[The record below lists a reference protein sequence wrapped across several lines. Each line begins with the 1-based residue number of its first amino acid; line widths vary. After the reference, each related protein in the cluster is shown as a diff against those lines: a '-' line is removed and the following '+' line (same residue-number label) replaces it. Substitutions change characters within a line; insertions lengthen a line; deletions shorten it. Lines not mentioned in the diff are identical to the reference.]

1 MNAPS
6 NRTNWQSRSAT
17 SLSVTRYYVELDK
30 NFANIDMAALRNG
43 LELNDGVIIP
53 DEVEYVDDSRQN
65 VGITI
70 HSGKN
75 RIVRRMFEF
84 LGYEVIKLDRVVFA
98 GLTKKDLPRGKWRFL
113 TKKEV
118 AFLKMLSKNPKN
130 PTVES

>member
-1 MNAPS
+1 M
-6 NRTNWQSRSAT
+6 
-17 SLSVTRYYVELDK
+17 ELDK

-53 DEVEYVDDSRQN
+53 DEVEYVDDSRQH

-98 GLTKKDLPRGKWRFL
+98 GLTKKDLPRGNWRFL

-118 AFLKMLSKNPKN
+118 AFLKMLSKNPQKTDN
-130 PTVES
+130 QE